1 MSQVAAKPIG
11 KSLVAR
17 SQRRGGSLLA
27 RATVL
32 TLAAIALLAG
42 CATHSRSRPED
53 LWIAGTAP
61 EERARAFDAAVA
73 FVDEIDDRPAPAD
86 AATRERAFAIVHERL
101 HDPDV
106 ETRRRAAR
114 TLVAAGYEAKEDS
127 VRALYGVA
135 DDADPWV
142 RAYVAAGIGFATQ
155 RKLATPEMR
164 RAQPER
170 IRGVITLLD
179 GALADPDP
187 LVRMR
192 AAQLVQWVGSD
203 AAPVGA
209 RLIALSDDPDPRV
222 ASAALSAV
230 AAIGWAARI
239 PTDRL
244 VARFADPEHDV
255 RAAVAGVIYQQRAAA
270 VPALVEALKNHPD
283 DRVRSEV
290 AEVLGDFGAAATPAL
305 PALRYA
311 AANDSSF
318 WVRRG
323 AQMSLAKLEG
333 APSPAE

>member
-1 MSQVAAKPIG
+1 MVA
-11 KSLVAR
+11 S
-17 SQRRGGSLLA
+17 
-27 RATVL
+27 
-32 TLAAIALLAG
+32 AAIAMLSG
-42 CATHSRSRPED
+42 CAALSKPRPED
-53 LWIAGTAP
+53 LWITGGGAD
-61 EERARAFDAAVA
+61 ERARAFDAAVE
-73 FVDEIDDRPAPAD
+73 FVDEIDDRPVPAD
-86 AATRERAFAIVHERL
+86 AATRERAFAIVHQRL
-101 HDPDV
+101 RDPDV

-114 TLVAAGYEAKEDS
+114 TIVGAGYEAKEDS
-127 VRALYGVA
+127 VRALFGAA
-135 DDADPWV
+135 DDPDPWV
-142 RAYVAAGIGFATQ
+142 RAYAAAGIGFATQ

-164 RAQPER
+164 RGQQER

-192 AAQLVQWVGSD
+192 AAQLVQWVGPD
-203 AAPVGA
+203 VAPVGA
-209 RLIALSDDPDPRV
+209 RLIALCDDPDHRV

-244 VARFADPEHDV
+244 IARFADPEHEV
-255 RAAVAGVIYQQRAAA
+255 RAAVAGVIHQQRAAA

-290 AEVLGDFGAAATPAL
+290 AEVLGDFGAAAAPAL
-305 PALRYA
+305 PALRLA

-333 APSPAE
+333 APWPAE